1 MANPRIKRV
10 VFICAPHRGAP
21 LASNQIGT
29 FGARLIM
36 LPGQI
41 VTGIGSKVLQAA
53 TSAAGVKGAYLPN
66 SIHGLEP
73 NSPLLPSMNTKPIE
87 SPVPFHRRHCRAV
100 ERPA

>member
-1 MANPRIKRV
+1 
-10 VFICAPHRGAP
+10 
-21 LASNQIGT
+21 
-29 FGARLIM
+29 M

-41 VTGIGSKVLQAA
+41 VTGIGSKVLQVA
-53 TSAAGVKGAYLPN
+53 TSAAGVKGVYLPN

-87 SPVPFHRRHCRAV
+87 SPVPFHRRQCRAV